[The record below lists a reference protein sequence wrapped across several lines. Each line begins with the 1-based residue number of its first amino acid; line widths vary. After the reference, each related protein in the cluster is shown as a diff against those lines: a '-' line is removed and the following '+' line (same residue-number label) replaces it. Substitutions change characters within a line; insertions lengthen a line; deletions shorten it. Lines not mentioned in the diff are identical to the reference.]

1 MIPALLLS
9 LLSLSGALP
18 GDSLDARLEETYQ
31 LIAALEAREATTREI
46 LLAIHDH
53 LAIARDYYNELA
65 LRETE
70 VIQTLQFISDRYF
83 YEDSL
88 KADLERGITAYI
100 RYIYSHRRLTASGSV
115 FGSEGLSRVLRKRAY
130 LDYLASRA
138 AMQFNRLST
147 SSDSL
152 AQFRDSLETLRD
164 DIRGLRERM
173 QEIQVR
179 ISGEEA
185 RQTALRLQ
193 LSSELEI
200 AVEYASAIEQQRQ
213 QLSRFV
219 TGLRTSSP
227 GTDGSLFFPVEPSSN
242 SFLEMGR
249 GGINWPCRG
258 DIVRWFG
265 VDTDPQYGT
274 ETVCDGVRVATTS
287 GSEVSSVGS
296 GVVLFAGEFPD
307 RGHMVIIDHQDGYF
321 TIYANLGNL
330 DVGWNESVEGEQ
342 QLGTCGVIPEG
353 RSGYQFEIRRAGQ
366 PVDPVTYLELM

>member
-18 GDSLDARLEETYQ
+18 GDSLDARLEETHQ
-31 LIAALEAREATTREI
+31 LIAALEAREATAREI

-70 VIQTLQFISDRYF
+70 VIQTLQFISERYF

-88 KADLERGITAYI
+88 KADLERGIAAYI
-100 RYIYSHRRLTASGSV
+100 RYIYSHRRLTSHGSV
-115 FGSEGLSRVLRKRAY
+115 FASEGLSRVLRRSAY

-138 AMQFNRLST
+138 ATQFSRLST

-227 GTDGSLFFPVEPSSN
+227 GTDGSLFFLVEPSSD
-242 SFLEMGR
+242 SFLERER
-249 GGINWPCRG
+249 GGISWPCSG
-258 DIVRWFG
+258 EIVRRFG

-274 ETVCDGVRVATTS
+274 ETVCDGVRIATTS
-287 GSEVSSVGS
+287 GSGVRSVGP
-296 GVVLFAGEFPD
+296 GTVIFASEFMN
-307 RGHMVIIDHQDGYF
+307 RGKMVIVDHQDGYY
-321 TIYANLGNL
+321 TLYEYLDNL
-330 DVGWNESVEGEQ
+330 SVSLGEVVEEGQ
-342 QLGTCGVIPEG
+342 NLGTCGTIPEG
-353 RSGYQFEIRRAGQ
+353 RPGYALEIRRAGQ